1 MKTIRWG
8 IVGPGDIAEKFARA
22 VKNVEGACVAAVA
35 SRSEERGKAFAEKF
49 GIEHVFTGYEA
60 MAESDTVDAVYVC
73 TPQRFHFPCSELFLK
88 NGKHVL
94 CEKPMCV
101 NTNQILALRDIAK
114 EKNLFL
120 MEAMWTRF
128 LPAINEV
135 KSIIASGEIGEVR
148 GIEADFSFGIPK
160 EVNSKLFDVN
170 LAGGATL
177 DVGVYSLNFASIFL
191 GDDHEKLYAVSDVK
205 EGVDLHTVILIKY
218 KNGAIANLSAGIGLN
233 KPKGAYIYGT
243 KGHIFVPVFFAAY
256 EFFVTVGDETRNI
269 KKPPMAGGFEEE
281 IIDACNCIR
290 AGKPESDVMPIAQS
304 IRISRQMDEVR
315 RQIGVRYDFAGE

>member
-1 MKTIRWG
+1 MKQIRWG
-8 IVGPGDIAEKFARA
+8 IAGPGDIAEKFAHA
-22 VKNVEGACVAAVA
+22 VKNVEGAHVAAVA

-94 CEKPMCV
+94 CEKPLCV
-101 NTNQILALRDIAK
+101 NTNQILSLQGIAK

-128 LPAINEV
+128 LPAINEA

-148 GIEADFSFGIPK
+148 GVEADFSFGIPK
-160 EVNSKLFDVN
+160 DANPKLFDVS

-177 DVGVYSLNFASIFL
+177 DVGVYSLTFASIFL
-191 GDDHEKLYAVSDVK
+191 GDDYEKLYAVSDVK
-205 EGVDLHTVILIKY
+205 EGVDLHTEVLIKY
-218 KNGAIANLSAGIGLN
+218 KDGVIASLSAGIGLK
-233 KPKGAYIYGT
+233 KPEGAYIYGT
-243 KGHIFVPVFFAAY
+243 KGHIFVPAFFGAR
-256 EFFVTVGDETRNI
+256 ELFVTVGGEVRNI
-269 KKPPMAGGFEEE
+269 KKPPIGGGFEEE
-281 IIDACNCIR
+281 IIEACSCIR
-290 AGKPESDVMPIAQS
+290 AGKSESDVMPIEQS
-304 IRISRQMDEVR
+304 IRIARQMDEIR